1 MEPVVNVEPVNRMA
15 PAQENF
21 IQSKLAINQARNW
34 VNLRGGRR
42 YICNTK
48 DEIIHGLAPSVK
60 LCCASIRDM
69 FLAKV

>member
-1 MEPVVNVEPVNRMA
+1 MEPVVNMEPVNRMA

-42 YICNTK
+42 YIC
-48 DEIIHGLAPSVK
+48 
-60 LCCASIRDM
+60 CASIRDM
-69 FLAKV
+69 SLAKV